1 MKIDD
6 LDKMSKPEID
16 HLRDKIKTMPCVVCG
31 GKAENFKEFE
41 VEGNFAF
48 VTLCKDHLTV
58 GLDALKA
65 ALQIEMASTM
75 TPAGRKTLR

>member
-1 MKIDD
+1 MKVD
-6 LDKMSKPEID
+6 LSKMSKPEVD
-16 HLRDKIKTMPCVVCG
+16 HLRGKLKTMPCVICG

-48 VTLCKDHLTV
+48 VTLCENHRTV

-65 ALQIEMASTM
+65 ALQIEMATSM
-75 TPAGRKTLR
+75 TPAGKKTLR